1 MTPSTDILLLKKDL
15 KEMAKDIKEV
25 KKLVKCADGVYLKKE
40 TFSYEKKEI
49 DDRLTKLEKLV
60 YGAVGLAL
68 LTTGEAVLRLVTVVR
83 AGQ

>member
-25 KKLVKCADGVYLKKE
+25 KELVKCADGVYLKKE
-40 TFSYEKKEI
+40 VFSYEKKEI

-68 LTTGEAVLRLVTVVR
+68 LTTGEAVLRLVTVVK